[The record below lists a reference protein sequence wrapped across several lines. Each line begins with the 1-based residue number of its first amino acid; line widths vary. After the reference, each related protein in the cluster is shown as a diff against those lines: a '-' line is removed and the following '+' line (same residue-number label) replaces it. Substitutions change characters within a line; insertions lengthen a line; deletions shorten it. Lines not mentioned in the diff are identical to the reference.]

1 MAAQSQC
8 QINISALEE
17 NLEMLFRNTPGRIF
31 RKQGKSTGSNTTIDF
46 STKRGKIIK
55 DGIYFITVTP
65 NRIAASHAII
75 LLVSENGTNFSVF
88 DPNGKETVNDPDWYN
103 LKVFVNNELQD
114 INTDLSP
121 NKSINNV
128 EGGVCGIW
136 SIVISILLNK
146 VAIGELTEQD
156 KMIFLNFLNK
166 TNNGEQ
172 FIQNIN
178 NSFFK
183 GNKHYDGMANVRNL
197 VNNITE
203 IIKEQIESEKLI
215 NKGGKK
221 KTIRK
226 YLRNTN
232 KRTSKKNTNKKK
244 RNKSRNKK
252 RSKTNKKR
260 N

>member
-1 MAAQSQC
+1 
-8 QINISALEE
+8 
-17 NLEMLFRNTPGRIF
+17 
-31 RKQGKSTGSNTTIDF
+31 
-46 STKRGKIIK
+46 
-55 DGIYFITVTP
+55 
-65 NRIAASHAII
+65 
-75 LLVSENGTNFSVF
+75 
-88 DPNGKETVNDPDWYN
+88 
-103 LKVFVNNELQD
+103 
-114 INTDLSP
+114 
-121 NKSINNV
+121 
-128 EGGVCGIW
+128 
-136 SIVISILLNK
+136 
-146 VAIGELTEQD
+146 
-156 KMIFLNFLNK
+156 
-166 TNNGEQ
+166 EQ

-183 GNKHYDGMANVRNL
+183 GNKHYDGIENVRNL
-197 VNNITE
+197 VNYITE

-252 RSKTNKKR
+252 TNKKR